1 MKIGYCGLEKYEG
14 RYTLQLQD
22 WNETVFKK
30 RGIEYILIDGDTLD
44 DSKSIV
50 TGQVLDAHGRS
61 FFSLT
66 QMANLVKQLK
76 QGVFNKDDV
85 IYFEDMFTPGIES
98 LPYIFDQIDPNY
110 RPRVAVRCLA
120 QSIDPDDF
128 VHVWKMEQW
137 MATYERM
144 VNEFADIVLASNE
157 EMVAH
162 MRIAG
167 WQAPI
172 YNISGL
178 AFGKEEVQS
187 RVKTISEFDKRKN
200 RVCFASRWDREKNP
214 NFYMDLIEA
223 WYKAYP
229 IADFKAADTIF
240 PNEPVEFA
248 LFIGSKLRSNDSS
261 YMARTRQLQE
271 SGKLV
276 IYEDLKKDQYYEL
289 LADSRVLFNS
299 ASQDWTSNTVSEA
312 DALGTNVLFPAYRSF
327 PEIFANDPDRMYI
340 PWSIPD
346 AIQKLEKLLVEPHQN
361 VGKISDWTDGTIDRI
376 IDILTG
382 TGETWNRSNNN
393 YRTRLLENK
402 Y

>member
-1 MKIGYCGLEKYEG
+1 
-14 RYTLQLQD
+14 
-22 WNETVFKK
+22 
-30 RGIEYILIDGDTLD
+30 
-44 DSKSIV
+44 
-50 TGQVLDAHGRS
+50 
-61 FFSLT
+61 
-66 QMANLVKQLK
+66 MANLVKQLK